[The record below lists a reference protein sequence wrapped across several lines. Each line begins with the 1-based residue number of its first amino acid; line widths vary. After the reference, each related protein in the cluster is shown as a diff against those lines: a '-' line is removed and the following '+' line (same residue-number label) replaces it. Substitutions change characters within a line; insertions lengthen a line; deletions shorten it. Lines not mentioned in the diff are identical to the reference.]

1 MDNFDIYLD
10 QNRMWN
16 FEGPSGVDKLK
27 KVIRD
32 VCGYRDHF
40 QGSLEEF
47 LADNP
52 GAVDMIVEW
61 IRNHINFVEEWQEN
75 LADQTEFDDEEE
87 EAETLKDERDGV
99 YPDDWDDDN

>member
-10 QNRMWN
+10 QNRMWH
-16 FEGPSGVDKLK
+16 FEGRSGVDKLK

-32 VCGYRDHF
+32 ICDYRDPF
-40 QGSLEEF
+40 QNTIEEF

-52 GAVDMIVEW
+52 GAIEMIVEW
-61 IRNHINFVEEWQEN
+61 IRDNIHSVEEWQEN

-87 EAETLKDERDGV
+87 EAETLKDERNGV
-99 YPDDWDDDN
+99 YPDKWNDAN